1 MIRAIIT
8 GAFAVAILI
17 GGSAASATA
26 VKACPGD
33 ELDNCYTRSEM
44 ADFARIAVAMVGEF
58 MSTIDPSNQFVP
70 DAVYLIED
78 QQTVSDGCEGF
89 VRNRMADAM
98 SYFYCSADNG
108 IYLGLS
114 QMWEFYVSFGAAA
127 PVIGLAHEFGHLMQH
142 AAGIAEPDTFDEAI
156 ALENQADCVAGA
168 FAAHLRNDGSIDK
181 TEVKNLEKF
190 LRSIG
195 AAERPGRDHGTPAE
209 RANAF
214 KKGLR
219 DGLSACNSL
228 ANQTPISRDR
238 SKISR

>member
-1 MIRAIIT
+1 MIRAITT
-8 GAFAVAILI
+8 GVLAVSILI
-17 GGSAASATA
+17 GGSPASATA

-58 MSTIDPSNQFVP
+58 MGTIDPANEFVP
-70 DAVYLIED
+70 DAVYLIEA
-78 QQTVSDGCEGF
+78 QKTVSDGCEGF
-89 VRNRMADAM
+89 VRNRMADAT
-98 SYFYCSADNG
+98 SYFYCPADNG

-114 QMWEFYVSFGAAA
+114 QMWEFYASFGAAA

-142 AAGIAEPDTFDEAI
+142 GVGIPEPESFDEAI

-168 FAAHLRNDGSIDK
+168 FAAHLRDEGSINK

-214 KKGLR
+214 RKGLR
-219 DGLSACNSL
+219 DGLAACNSFV
-228 ANQTPISRDR
+228 NQTPISKSAQRSDR
-238 SKISR
+238 